1 MKKIISASRRTDLVS
16 HFPDWLAGALRDER
30 VRVLGPSHRV
40 ITADLSPGAVH
51 TLVLWSKDFANL
63 IRNVH
68 GLRDALEK
76 YAQTYFHFTIT
87 GLGGGPIEREVP
99 CPSEAL
105 RQIPE
110 LVQIAGNPRRVS
122 LRFDPIVYWREGDAI
137 KSNLP
142 FFETIAGEA
151 ARAGVEDVRLSFT
164 QWYGKSRRRAR
175 SRGFEYVDPW
185 EERKLHDAARL
196 ADVAA
201 RLGLRLFSCSQKFLT
216 AVSGI
221 RASSCIDARLL
232 RELHPQNAEVSTVK
246 DKSQRPECG
255 CTESVDIGSYTQTC
269 PHSCLYCYANPTT

>member
-1 MKKIISASRRTDLVS
+1 MKKLISASRRTDLVS
-16 HFPDWLAGALRDER
+16 HFPDWLATALREER

-40 ITADLSPGAVH
+40 ITADLSPDAVH
-51 TLVLWSKDFANL
+51 TVVLWSKDFANL

-68 GLRDALEK
+68 GLRDALGK

-99 CPSEAL
+99 YPSEAL
-105 RQIPE
+105 RQLPE
-110 LVQIAGNPRRVS
+110 LVKIAGNPSRVS
-122 LRFDPIVYWREGDAI
+122 LRFDPIVYWREGDAV

-142 FFETIAGEA
+142 FFETIANAA

-175 SRGFEYVDPW
+175 NLGFEYVDPP
-185 EERKLHDAARL
+185 EARKLEDAARL
-196 ADVAA
+196 AEIAGQ
-201 RLGLRLFSCSQKFLT
+201 RGIRLFSCSQKFSA

-221 RASSCIDARLL
+221 RASSCIDGRLL
-232 RELHPQNAEVSTVK
+232 RELHPRNEEVSTAK
-246 DKSQRPECG
+246 DKSQRPACG

-269 PHSCLYCYANPTT
+269 PHSCLYCYANPKV